1 MKLLRQT
8 LKSLKATRL
17 FSIINIAGI
26 AIGITCTLMLA
37 KYIIF
42 ENSTDKFH
50 SGYRRMYFS
59 TINATPMSKPSL
71 ISPKLFFRVNYDDYS
86 PVEASTM
93 VSINSEEE
101 ILYNNTTYE
110 IIILAADTSFT
121 RMFDF
126 PMKAGNL
133 NAILNNPKEI
143 ALTSEL
149 AQKIFGDENPLGKQ
163 IISNGTAL
171 TVSGI
176 LDKIP
181 GNNSFKF
188 DAIFPKI
195 SRNYWSQMS
204 FDFLLLHPNTDIESV
219 NAGLAEAGRKHQ
231 QFPEST
237 IRFEPYS
244 DFYFSP
250 DFTNYAG
257 KFRFGNKHSL
267 FILGIIA
274 ALVLVISVFNFVNIY
289 NVILVQRSKELGIK
303 KTLGA
308 DYASFLKDMITEIS
322 ICILAAIALSL
333 LLSSALTPVF
343 ERFTEKTIY
352 LTTQTYI
359 LLYAAL
365 FFTIVIIASIIPS
378 FRYFSIDKGM
388 SVSRMIAGRGSLLM
402 RKVLM
407 SAQYV
412 VSIVLLII
420 SLFFIKQLNFM
431 IHSDLGFN
439 TDNIVMV
446 KFFNRISYYGSA
458 GAGDEERQLA
468 TQRWMNE
475 QEKQKK
481 DFQYVAEEIGRNP
494 YLHNLSIGHAPVEV
508 WTSPWRNRQGEQDYQ
523 TVSFHSLTPSFC
535 DLYGLKVT
543 EGRFFDSNMDKDR
556 EQKVVINETAKKFFG
571 IESVDDAYLLN
582 SYWGAE
588 ESPFKVI
595 GVVKDYHFQHLSKPV
610 EPLVMSYFDDVEEYF
625 MMHITPGKEAE
636 SIAFLRN
643 LYETVNPEKVF
654 QYEFVEDKVLSMYRE
669 DKKITEI
676 YSVFAVIAMII
687 TSLGLFSFSVFDV
700 QQRFKEIGIRK
711 VNGAK
716 INQVVLML
724 TGSFV
729 RLIIVSFIVSI
740 PPAWYAIHRYL
751 ENFANKADVSVWIF
765 LAAGLFTFI
774 IAFISLI
781 WQSWRAASRNPV
793 EALRYE

>member
-42 ENSTDKFH
+42 ENSTDRFH
-50 SGYRRMYFS
+50 PGYERIYFS
-59 TINATPMSKPSL
+59 TINATPMSRPTV
-71 ISPKLFFRVNYDDYS
+71 ISPKQFFRVNYDDYS
-86 PVEASTM
+86 QIEAFTT

-110 IIILAADTSFT
+110 INILAADTAFT
-121 RMFDF
+121 RMFHF
-126 PMKAGNL
+126 PMKVGSL
-133 NAILNNPKEI
+133 DAILNNPKEI
-143 ALTSEL
+143 ALTYEL
-149 AQKIFGDENPLGKQ
+149 AQKIFGNENPLGKQ
-163 IISNGTAL
+163 IVSGGMVL

-181 GNNSFKF
+181 GNSSMRF
-188 DAIFPKI
+188 DAIFPAT
-195 SRNYWSQMS
+195 SRGYWSQMS
-204 FDFLLLHPNTDIESV
+204 LDFVLLHANTNIVSV
-219 NAGLAEAGRKHQ
+219 NSGLAEAGRNHQ

-237 IRFEPYS
+237 IRFEPFS
-244 DFYFSP
+244 DFYFSS
-250 DFTNYAG
+250 DFADYAN
-257 KFRFGNKHSL
+257 KFRFGNKYSL
-267 FILGIIA
+267 FILSIIA
-274 ALVLVISVFNFVNIY
+274 VLVLAISVFNFVNIY

-308 DYASFLKDMITEIS
+308 DYLSFLKDMITEIS
-322 ICILAAIALSL
+322 VCILAAIALSM
-333 LLSSALTPVF
+333 LLSSALSPVF
-343 ERFTEKTIY
+343 DRFAEKTIH
-352 LTTQTYI
+352 LSTQTLI
-359 LLYAAL
+359 LLYGV
-365 FFTIVIIASIIPS
+365 FFFAIVFIASIIPS
-378 FRYFSIDKGM
+378 FRYFSIDKSM

-407 SAQYV
+407 SMQYV

-420 SLFFIKQLNFM
+420 ALFFIKQLNFM

-439 TDNIVMV
+439 TQNIIMV

-458 GAGDEERQLA
+458 AASDEERQEA
-468 TQRWMNE
+468 SQRWMKE
-475 QEKQKK
+475 QEQQKK
-481 DFQYVAEEIGRNP
+481 DFQYITDEIGKNP
-494 YLHNLSIGHAPVEV
+494 YLHNLSVGNAPVDV
-508 WTSPWRNRQGEQDYQ
+508 WSSPWKNQQGEQEYQ
-523 TVSFHSLTPSFC
+523 TVSFHSLTPSFY
-535 DLYGLKVT
+535 DLYGLKLA
-543 EGRFFDSNMDKDR
+543 EGRFFDNNMDKDR
-556 EQKVVINETAKKFFG
+556 EDKVVINEAAQKYFG
-571 IESVDDAYLLN
+571 IESVGDAYLLN
-582 SYWGAE
+582 QYWGAE
-588 ESPFKVI
+588 ENPFKVI
-595 GVVKDYHFQHLSKPV
+595 GVVKDFHFQHLSKPV
-610 EPLVMSYFDDVEEYF
+610 EPLVMSYFDDVEKYF
-625 MMHITPGKEAE
+625 MMHITSGKEAE

-643 LYETVNPEKVF
+643 LYEIVNPEKVF
-654 QYEFVEDKVLSMYRE
+654 QYEFVEDKIQSMYQE

-700 QQRFKEIGIRK
+700 QQRIKEIGIRK

-729 RLIIVSFIVSI
+729 RLIIISFVVSI
-740 PPAWYAIHRYL
+740 PLAWFAIHRYL

-765 LAAGLFTFI
+765 LTAGLFTFVV
-774 IAFISLI
+774 AFISLS
-781 WQSWRAASRNPV
+781 WQSWRAASRNPI